1 MPALNPLFTLYL
13 MMANITGPTDT
24 DRNIPSPKPATIAA
38 IMVKISKRQM
48 LNPKLQEQLPVNGTG
63 SLEFGI

>member
-1 MPALNPLFTLYL
+1 